1 MGLVTAALAGS
12 DGTNTLLPDW
22 VLSLRVCDVIFS
34 VVSQLEPSGAALA
47 SLSSSGLTILLATLS
62 LLLLSSQR
70 PLNRLS
76 VLLLDFEE
84 VK

>member
-1 MGLVTAALAGS
+1 MTAALAGS

-47 SLSSSGLTILLATLS
+47 SLSSSRLTILLATLS